1 MDFGSLSM
9 QKRREQRMRM
19 VLPLRVLARDASDAQ
34 FEELAHTLD
43 ITPHGARLG
52 AIRHQLKM
60 GTTILVQYRQHKL
73 HCRVV
78 WLRLLEGTK
87 EYQVGVELL
96 VNGKDTWGLDLNT
109 VNTVEEPE
117 AELVMV

>member
-1 MDFGSLSM
+1 MDFGSLSV
-9 QKRREQRMRM
+9 QKRREQRRKM
-19 VLPLRVLARDASDAQ
+19 VLPLRVSARDASDAQ

-43 ITPHGARLG
+43 IAPHGARLG
-52 AIRHQLKM
+52 AIRHPLKM
-60 GTTILVQYRQHKL
+60 GTTIVIQYRQNRI

-78 WLRLLEGTK
+78 WTRLLEGTK

-96 VNGKDTWGLDLNT
+96 ENGRDTWGLDLRT

-117 AELVMV
+117 AEVVMA